1 VVVALVM
8 GITQQPFS
16 QVVRVVAVLEEK
28 EIQLKQQ
35 QELPILEAVEVETD
49 FLAAQTAGQASLSS
63 KCHRLFMLCF
73 HPV

>member
-49 FLAAQTAGQASLSS
+49 FLAAQTAALASSSS
-63 KCHRLFMLCF
+63 KYQTLHTLHFQAA
-73 HPV
+73 